1 MAKPESN
8 DNEKLISIVLP
19 CYNEEGTVKLCVTEA
34 LEAIKECLGED
45 KTELGE
51 VLVVDNASTDR
62 SAQIASENGARVVRE
77 DNPGYGNAL
86 RRGITEAEG
95 KVIMM
100 ADCDTTYV
108 FKDFVKMYHMLS
120 EEDYDMVIGDRFA
133 GDMEKGAMP
142 LSHHIGVRFLSWS
155 ARVRFHSDVRDFHCG
170 IRGLTKEARSKVVY
184 NTEGME
190 FATEMIG
197 KAEMAG
203 LKIGQMPAGLNKS
216 FIPRKPKL
224 RTIPDGFRHLKYIM
238 TK

>member
-1 MAKPESN
+1 MAKSE
-8 DNEKLISIVLP
+8 DKGQAKLISIVLP
-19 CYNEEGTVKLCVTEA
+19 CYNEEGTVEHCVKEA
-34 LEAIKECLGED
+34 KEAIRECLGD
-45 KTELGE
+45 DGADLGE

-62 SAQIASENGARVVRE
+62 SAEIALKNGARVVRE
-77 DNPGYGNAL
+77 DNPGYGCAL
-86 RRGITEAEG
+86 RRGIAEAEG
-95 KVIMM
+95 NVIVM

-108 FKDFVKMYHMLS
+108 FKDFVRMYHMLS
-120 EEDYDMVIGDRFA
+120 EEGYDMVIGDRFA

-155 ARVRFHSDVRDFHCG
+155 ARVRFHTDVRDFHCG
-170 IRGLTKEARSKVVY
+170 LRGLTKEARNKVIY

-197 KAEMAG
+197 KAAMAG

-216 FIPRKPKL
+216 FVPRKPKL

-238 TK
+238 SR